1 MHAMLNRRT
10 LLATGALAAPAFI
23 RAQGLSTPQKVVFAT
38 NWKAQAAHG
47 GFYQALVDGSYAK
60 AGLAV
65 EIRQGGPQVN
75 NRPLLPAGKVDFL
88 MTGNLLH
95 AFDNAK
101 MGVPTLSVAAVFQ
114 KDPQA
119 LIAHPGQ
126 GFEKF
131 AALSKAPRAWIA
143 KDLQFTTWQ
152 WLKQAH
158 GFRDEALRPYNYTLG
173 PFLAEKR
180 SIQQAYSVAE
190 PIYVKEQGGF
200 DPVVHLIADHGW
212 RSFSTLID
220 ARADTVAKQ
229 PDLVKRFV
237 NASLAGWKA
246 YVSGSVAQR
255 AAADAR
261 MRQDN
266 PEMKQAELLAS
277 HALMVSQGLV
287 GDVATLGRLRLAQ
300 VDGFLQD
307 MIKAG
312 LYKPGEVAL
321 AKVASERFTD

>member
-1 MHAMLNRRT
+1 M
-10 LLATGALAAPAFI
+10 
-23 RAQGLSTPQKVVFAT
+23 
-38 NWKAQAAHG
+38 
-47 GFYQALVDGSYAK
+47 
-60 AGLAV
+60 
-65 EIRQGGPQVN
+65 
-75 NRPLLPAGKVDFL
+75 
-88 MTGNLLH
+88 
-95 AFDNAK
+95 
-101 MGVPTLSVAAVFQ
+101 PTLSVAALFQ

-126 GFEKF
+126 GFDKF
-131 AALSKAPRAWIA
+131 EALAKAPRAWIA

-158 GFRDEALRPYNYTLG
+158 GFRDEALRPYHYTLG
-173 PFLAEKR
+173 PFLADRR

-212 RSFSTLID
+212 RSYSTLID
-220 ARADTVAKQ
+220 ARAATVAQQ
-229 PDLVKRFV
+229 PDLVQRFV
-237 NASLAGWKA
+237 DASIAGWKA
-246 YVSGSVAQR
+246 YITGSPAQR

-277 HALMVSQGLV
+277 HALMVGQGLV
-287 GDVATLGRLRLAQ
+287 GDVATLGRLRVAR
-300 VDGFLQD
+300 VEAFLQD
-307 MIKAG
+307 MVKAG

-321 AKVASERFTD
+321 NRAVSERFTG

>member
-1 MHAMLNRRT
+1 MLNRRT

>member
-1 MHAMLNRRT
+1 MRAMLNRRT

-23 RAQGLSTPQKVVFAT
+23 RAQGLSAPQKVVFAT

-47 GFYQALVDGSYAK
+47 GFYQALVDGTYAK

-126 GFEKF
+126 GFEQF
-131 AALSKAPRAWIA
+131 AALAKAPRAWIA

-212 RSFSTLID
+212 RSYSTLID

-237 NASLAGWKA
+237 DASIAGWKA

-277 HALMVSQGLV
+277 HALMVGQGLV

-307 MIKAG
+307 MVKAG
-312 LYKPGEVAL
+312 LYKPGEVKL
-321 AKVASERFTD
+321 AQVASERFTG

>member
-1 MHAMLNRRT
+1 MLKRRT
-10 LLATGALAAPAFI
+10 LLATGALTAPAFI
-23 RAQGLSTPQKVVFAT
+23 RAQGLSAPQKVLFAT

-47 GFYQALVDGSYAK
+47 GFYQALVDGTYAK